1 MKYFIVL
8 ILGLLMLTPAGFSAQ
23 PAEQLSDPALE
34 TRARQ
39 ISKGLRCVV
48 CQNQSIDDSDAP
60 LAADMRNLVR
70 TRLLAGDSNDE
81 VVEYITDRYGN
92 FVLLRPPFM
101 ASTYG
106 LWLGPLGFVLF
117 GAVLFWRAARRKP
130 APPSSAED
138 QQLDEHLTQLR
149 K

>member
-1 MKYFIVL
+1 MI
-8 ILGLLMLTPAGFSAQ
+8 LTPAGFSAQ
-23 PAEQLSDPALE
+23 PSEQLSDPVLE
-34 TRARQ
+34 TRARE

-60 LAADMRNLVR
+60 LAADMRALVR

-81 VVEYITDRYGN
+81 VVRYITDRYGN
-92 FVLLRPPFM
+92 FVLLQPPFM
-101 ASTYG
+101 ASTYA

-117 GAVLFWRAARRKP
+117 GAVMFWRAARRKP
-130 APPSSAED
+130 AAKPSAED
-138 QQLDEHLTQLR
+138 QQLDEYLTQLR